1 MMFITA
7 CEGHEILSAGSRWA
21 WHTSPGRTARAES
34 EGAGEGRKH
43 PAHRGGG
50 AAKVTL

>member
-7 CEGHEILSAGSRWA
+7 CKGHEILSAGSRRA
-21 WHTSPGRTARAES
+21 WHTSPGRTAGAES